1 MEKTIDKSNIRIGE
15 NGHNE
20 YMWANNHNHR
30 ESHNRRESHNH
41 RETILQL
48 SFQLTRQTSYDKVIQ
63 VFRDLIINIQSDYKN
78 KEFSPAVY
86 QELIVTL
93 YKLIGQ
99 TRDIIDGKGEYQLS
113 YRLLIEWY
121 NFYPESSKFLV
132 NCFVNNEYEHPY
144 GSWKDIRCIADMCDD
159 IDRRHPLISYCVHLI
174 NEQLRK
180 DLEGTQIS
188 LVSKWIPREKSKY
201 RWLYERLAEDYF
213 KEYMVVP
220 SASACNK
227 CYTHYRKLI
236 SGLNKQLDTVQIK
249 QCAKEWSTI
258 DPSVQTSITMQRQI
272 KAFLNVGIVRYEYDN
287 DRIQCAHNFK
297 EYIAQNDSHING
309 KRVGIN
315 ELVKNALKVCD
326 ALKVCEAL
334 KVCDALDAKPNSYHL
349 QTQIDLLN
357 AQWLDNSTQTKPLQK
372 MIPIVD
378 VSSSMNGEP
387 LYAAIGLGIRVAEK
401 SLVGKRILIFSETP
415 TWINLEDTP
424 NFVDMVK
431 KISTANSDLNSN
443 FYDAMKLILDAII
456 EQKMRPEDVTDMTIA
471 IFSDMQMDLTKNK
484 NGVLYRNIE
493 QMYNDAG
500 IKIHGTPY
508 KPPHILFWNLRS
520 TDGFPN
526 VYTQNNTSM
535 MSGFSPSS
543 LNLFCDGGTNALR
556 NPWNMLIKSLASDR
570 YNILQEY
577 MICHL

>member
-1 MEKTIDKSNIRIGE
+1 MEKTIEQSNNIRIGE

-20 YMWANNHNHR
+20 YMWSSNNHR
-30 ESHNRRESHNH
+30 ESYNH
-41 RETILQL
+41 RERILQL
-48 SFQLTRQTSYDKVIQ
+48 SFQLTRQSSYENVIQ
-63 VFRDLIINIQSDYKN
+63 IFRDLIVNIQADYKN
-78 KEFSPAVY
+78 KEISAAVY

-99 TRDIIDGKGEYQLS
+99 TRDIVDGKGEYQLS
-113 YRLLIEWY
+113 YQLLIEWY
-121 NFYPESSKFLV
+121 NFYPESSKFLL
-132 NCFVNNEYEHPY
+132 NCFVNNDYEHPY
-144 GSWKDIRCIADMCDD
+144 GSWKDVRCIADMCDD

-174 NEQLRK
+174 NTQLRK
-180 DLEGTQIS
+180 DLEGTPIS

-213 KEYMVVP
+213 KEYMLVP
-220 SASACNK
+220 SERASNK

-236 SGLNKQLDTVQIK
+236 SSLNKQLDTVQIK

-272 KAFLNVGIVRYEYDN
+272 KAFLNVGIVRYEDDN
-287 DRIQCAHNFK
+287 DRIQCSTNFK
-297 EYIAQNDSHING
+297 EYIAQAEPHING

-315 ELVKNALKVCD
+315 ELVKNALKLCD
-326 ALKVCEAL
+326 ALKLCNT
-334 KVCDALDAKPNSYHL
+334 KPNLHL

-357 AQWLDNSTQTKPLQK
+357 AQWIDNATQTKPLQK
-372 MIPIVD
+372 IIPMVD
-378 VSSSMNGEP
+378 LSSSMNGEP
-387 LYAAIGLGIRVAEK
+387 LYAAIGLGIRAAEK
-401 SLVGKRILIFSETP
+401 SLVGKRILTFSETP

-424 NFVDMVK
+424 NFVDIVK
-431 KISTANSDLNSN
+431 KISSANSDLNAN
-443 FYDAMKLILDAII
+443 FYAAMKLILDVVI
-456 EQKMRPEDVTDMTIA
+456 EQRMPPEDVADMTLA
-471 IFSDMQMDLTKNK
+471 IFSDMQIDLNKNK

-500 IKIHGTPY
+500 NKVHGTPY
-508 KPPHILFWNLRS
+508 KPPHILFWNLRP

-570 YNILQEY
+570 YNILQEH
-577 MICHL
+577 MINQL

>member
-1 MEKTIDKSNIRIGE
+1 MEKTNIRIGE

-20 YMWANNHNHR
+20 YAWSSNNHL
-30 ESHNRRESHNH
+30 ESHNH
-41 RETILQL
+41 RERILQL
-48 SFQLTRQTSYDKVIQ
+48 SFQLTRQTSYEKVIQ
-63 VFRDLIINIQSDYKN
+63 VFRDLIMNIQCDYKN
-78 KEFSPAVY
+78 EEISAAVY

-99 TRDIIDGKGEYQLS
+99 TRDIVDGKGEYQLS

-144 GSWKDIRCIADMCDD
+144 GSWKDVRCIADMCDD

-174 NEQLRK
+174 NTQLRK
-180 DLEGTQIS
+180 DAEITNINLIS

-220 SASACNK
+220 SARASNK

-236 SGLNKQLDTVQIK
+236 SSLNKQIDTVQIK
-249 QCAKEWSTI
+249 QCAKSWSTI
-258 DPSVQTSITMQRQI
+258 DPSRQTSITMQRQI
-272 KAFLNVGIVRYEYDN
+272 KAFLNVGIVRYEDDN
-287 DRIQCAHNFK
+287 DRIQCANNFK
-297 EYIAQNDSHING
+297 EYITNEDSHING

-326 ALKVCEAL
+326 ALKVL
-334 KVCDALDAKPNSYHL
+334 NTKPNLHL
-349 QTQIDLLN
+349 QPQIDLLN
-357 AQWLDNSTQTKPLQK
+357 AQWLDNATQTKLLQK
-372 MIPIVD
+372 IIPMVD
-378 VSSSMNGEP
+378 LSESMNGDP
-387 LYAAIGLGIRVAEK
+387 LYAAIGLGIRAAEK
-401 SLVGKRILIFSETP
+401 SIIGKRILTFSETP

-424 NFVDMVK
+424 NFVDIVK
-431 KISTANSDLNSN
+431 KISSANSDLNAN
-443 FYDAMKLILDAII
+443 FYAAMKLILDIII
-456 EQKMRPEDVTDMTIA
+456 EQKMLPEDVTDMTLA
-471 IFSDMQMDLTKNK
+471 IFSDMQMDLNKNK

-500 IKIHGTPY
+500 TKIHGTPY

-535 MSGFSPSS
+535 MSGFSPSL

-577 MICHL
+577 MICNLL

>member
-1 MEKTIDKSNIRIGE
+1 MEKTNIREKVNIREKPNIRIGE

-20 YMWANNHNHR
+20 YAWSNNYR
-30 ESHNRRESHNH
+30 ESQESHNH
-41 RETILQL
+41 REIILQL
-48 SFQLTRQTSYDKVIQ
+48 SFQLTRQTSYEKVIH
-63 VFRDLIINIQSDYKN
+63 VFRDLITNIQVDYKN
-78 KEFSPAVY
+78 EEISAAVY

-121 NFYPESSKFLV
+121 NFYPESSKFMI
-132 NCFVNNEYEHPY
+132 NCFVNNEYGHPY

-159 IDRRHPLISYCVHLI
+159 IDRRHPLIEYCVHLI
-174 NEQLRK
+174 NEQVRK
-180 DLEGTQIS
+180 DLHGGTQIS

-201 RWLYERLAEDYF
+201 RWFYERLAEDYF

-220 SASACNK
+220 SERASNK

-236 SGLNKQLDTVQIK
+236 SSLNKQLDTVQIK

-258 DPSVQTSITMQRQI
+258 DPSRQTSITMRRQI
-272 KAFLNVGIVRYEYDN
+272 KAFLNLGIVRYEDVD
-287 DRIQCAHNFK
+287 DRIQCANNFK
-297 EYIAQNDSHING
+297 EYITQPESHING

-315 ELVKNALKVCD
+315 ELVKNALKVCNS
-326 ALKVCEAL
+326 
-334 KVCDALDAKPNSYHL
+334 KPNSHHI

-357 AQWLDNSTQTKPLQK
+357 AQWLDNASQTKALQK
-372 MIPIVD
+372 IIPIVD
-378 VSSSMNGEP
+378 LSETMNGDP
-387 LYAAIGLGIRVAEK
+387 LYAAIGLGIRAAEK
-401 SLVGKRILIFSETP
+401 SLIGKRILTFSETP

-431 KISTANSDLNSN
+431 KISTANSDLNAN
-443 FYDAMKLILDAII
+443 FYAAMKLILDGII
-456 EQKMRPEDVTDMTIA
+456 EQKMSPEDVTDMTVA
-471 IFSDMQMDLTKNK
+471 IFSDMQMDLNKHK

-500 IKIHGTPY
+500 IKTHGTPY

-556 NPWNMLIKSLASDR
+556 NPWNMLIKSLYSDR

-577 MICHL
+577 MIRNLDK

>member
-1 MEKTIDKSNIRIGE
+1 MEKTNIRIGE

-20 YMWANNHNHR
+20 YAWSNN
-30 ESHNRRESHNH
+30 SHNH

-63 VFRDLIINIQSDYKN
+63 VFRDLIMNIQCDYKN
-78 KEFSPAVY
+78 EEISAAVY

-99 TRDIIDGKGEYQLS
+99 TRDIVDGKGEYQLS

-121 NFYPESSKFLV
+121 NFYPESSKFMV

-144 GSWKDIRCIADMCDD
+144 GSWKDVRCIADMCDD
-159 IDRRHPLISYCVHLI
+159 IDKRHPLISYCVHLI
-174 NEQLRK
+174 NTRLRK
-180 DLEGTQIS
+180 DAEITNVNQIS

-201 RWLYERLAEDYF
+201 RWFYERLAEDYF
-213 KEYMVVP
+213 KEYMVAP
-220 SASACNK
+220 SERASNK

-236 SGLNKQLDTVQIK
+236 SRLNKQLDTVQIK
-249 QCAKEWSTI
+249 QCAKSWSTI
-258 DPSVQTSITMQRQI
+258 DPSSQTSITLQRQI
-272 KAFLNVGIVRYEYDN
+272 KAFLNVGIVRYEDDN
-287 DRIQCAHNFK
+287 DRIQCSNNFK
-297 EYIAQNDSHING
+297 EYINNEDSHING

-315 ELVKNALKVCD
+315 ELVKNALKV
-326 ALKVCEAL
+326 LN
-334 KVCDALDAKPNSYHL
+334 AKPNSQHL
-349 QTQIDLLN
+349 QPQIDLLN
-357 AQWLDNSTQTKPLQK
+357 SQWLDNATQTNLLQK
-372 MIPIVD
+372 IIPIVD
-378 VSSSMNGEP
+378 LSESMNGDP
-387 LYAAIGLGIRVAEK
+387 LYAAIGLGIRAAEK
-401 SLVGKRILIFSETP
+401 SIIGKRILTFSETP
-415 TWINLEDTP
+415 TWINLEDTT

-431 KISTANSDLNSN
+431 KISTANSDLNAN
-443 FYDAMKLILDAII
+443 FYAAMELILDVII
-456 EQKMRPEDVTDMTIA
+456 EQKMRPEDVTDMTLA
-471 IFSDMQMDLTKNK
+471 IFSDMQMDLNRNK
-484 NGVLYRNIE
+484 NGVLYKNIE

-535 MSGFSPSS
+535 MSGFSPSL
-543 LNLFCDGGTNALR
+543 LNLFCNGGTNALR